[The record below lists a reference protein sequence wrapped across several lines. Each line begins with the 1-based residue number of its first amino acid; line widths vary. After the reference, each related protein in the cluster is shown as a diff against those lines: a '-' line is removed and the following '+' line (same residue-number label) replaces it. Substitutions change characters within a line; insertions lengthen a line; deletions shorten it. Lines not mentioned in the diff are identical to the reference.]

1 MLVRTRWMLTIVA
14 AVAGA
19 CTADKNAR
27 STGDTLPPSQPR
39 ATPVADS
46 TTTPASGATTSAW
59 TVTPSGIG
67 PIRVGMTVED
77 LKRVGGDVNVPAGNA
92 DCAYVRPPSAPAGVS
107 VMLAH
112 GEVTRI
118 DVESSGVQSDAGIV
132 VGDSASRVSQVY
144 AGRVTTTPHKYV
156 QGGQYLTVRSTSPQD
171 SAFRIVF
178 EIEAGRVTRFRSGR
192 LPEVAWVERCG

>member
-14 AVAGA
+14 AVVGA
-19 CTADKNAR
+19 CSADKNAG
-27 STGDTLPPSQPR
+27 STGDTLTPNQPP
-39 ATPVADS
+39 ATQAADS
-46 TTTPASGATTSAW
+46 ATTPASGAPTSAW

-144 AGRVTTTPHKYV
+144 AGRVTATPHKYV
-156 QGGQYLTVRSTSPQD
+156 QGGQYLTVRSPSPQD
-171 SAFRIVF
+171 STFRILF
-178 EIEAGRVTRFRSGR
+178 ETEAGRVTRFRSGR

>member
-19 CTADKNAR
+19 CSADKNAG
-27 STGDTLPPSQPR
+27 SIGDTLTPSRPP
-39 ATPVADS
+39 ATQAADS
-46 TTTPASGATTSAW
+46 KTTPASATPTSAW

-77 LKRVGGDVNVPAGNA
+77 LKRVGGDVNVPSGNA

-112 GEVTRI
+112 GQVTRI

>member
-27 STGDTLPPSQPR
+27 SSGDTLTPSQPP
-39 ATPVADS
+39 ATPAADS
-46 TTTPASGATTSAW
+46 TTTPASGAPTSVW

-112 GEVTRI
+112 GQVTRI

>member
-27 STGDTLPPSQPR
+27 SSGDTLTPSQPP
-39 ATPVADS
+39 ATPAADS
-46 TTTPASGATTSAW
+46 TTTPASGAPTSVW

-67 PIRVGMTVED
+67 PIRVGMTLED
-77 LKRVGGDVNVPAGNA
+77 LKRVGGDVNAPAGNA

-118 DVESSGVQSDAGIV
+118 DVESSGVQSDADIV
-132 VGDSASRVSQVY
+132 VGDSASRVNEVY
-144 AGRVTTTPHKYV
+144 AGRVTATPHKYV
-156 QGGQYLTVRSTSPQD
+156 QGGQYLTVHSTSPQD